1 MKSAK
6 TTTTTPE
13 MRALVAKLHA
23 AATALFNAALN
34 NAMQA

>member
-1 MKSAK
+1 MKNVK

-13 MRALVAKLHA
+13 MHASVAKMHA

-34 NAMQA
+34 NAMQD